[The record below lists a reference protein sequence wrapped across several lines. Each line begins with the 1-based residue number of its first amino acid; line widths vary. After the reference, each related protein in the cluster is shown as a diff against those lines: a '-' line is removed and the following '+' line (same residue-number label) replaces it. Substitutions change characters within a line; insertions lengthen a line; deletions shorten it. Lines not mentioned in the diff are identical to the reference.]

1 MDLNSL
7 RKPELIRI
15 CEELGVEIRGIK
27 RKPLI
32 IKAILDFGADEAELS
47 ECWEE
52 SQEADLKRQEQE
64 RSDRLKSQEA
74 ELKLQ
79 EAELKRQAQELEMK
93 RLELELVKSR
103 GDREGS
109 PASSIGEGKSF
120 KMKNLMRP
128 FKIGEDVGLFLV
140 NFERTCEKVG
150 FARQTWPQRLLTLLP
165 CPAADV
171 VARLTKDE
179 AEDYEKVKTS
189 LLRKYRLSAEAFRQ
203 RFRTAEKKPNESFPE
218 FAYNL
223 RANLVEWL
231 KGVDAHGDHDKVVEC
246 ICLEQFLRRIPE
258 ETRFWVQDKPD
269 ARTVQR
275 AAVLAE
281 EFATRRALDEKG
293 HPRKE
298 KAFTPGKRDDGRNQ
312 RGQKERPAT
321 APMAGRIAR
330 KKKSFEA
337 RRPLT
342 CYNCQKPGHAAA
354 GIREPKVVFAYVN
367 DGEEN
372 LRLLEPYLGD
382 LTVNGRQC
390 RVLRD
395 SAATMDVIHPS
406 YVNSTKFTGECAW
419 IK

>member
-1 MDLNSL
+1 MDLHSL

-15 CEELGVEIRGIK
+15 CEELGVDIRGLK

-32 IKAILDFGADEAELS
+32 IKALLDFGTDEAELS

-52 SQEADLKRQEQE
+52 VQRIDKEKRELDEQE

-79 EAELKRQAQELEMK
+79 EAELQCQEQELEMK

-109 PASSIGEGKSF
+109 PASSTEEGKSF
-120 KMKNLMRP
+120 KMKNLMQP

-150 FARQTWPQRLLTLLP
+150 F
-165 CPAADV
+165 
-171 VARLTKDE
+171 ARLTKDE

-203 RFRTAEKKPNESFPE
+203 RFRSAEKKPKESFPE

-223 RANLVEWL
+223 RANLAEWL
-231 KGVDAHGDHDKVVEC
+231 KGVDAHGDHDKAVEC
-246 ICLEQFLRRIPE
+246 IFLEQFLCRISE

-269 ARTVQR
+269 AKAVQR
-275 AAVLAE
+275 AAELAE

-298 KAFTPGKRDDGRNQ
+298 KAFPPGKRDDGRWPGGRFSRDGRPKRVEGEN
-312 RGQKERPAT
+312 RKEPAQT
-321 APMAGRIAR
+321 KGEAGDGADGTVDHE
-330 KKKSFEA
+330 KKKS
-337 RRPLT
+337 R
-342 CYNCQKPGHAAA
+342 
-354 GIREPKVVFAYVN
+354 
-367 DGEEN
+367 
-372 LRLLEPYLGD
+372 LRLAGP
-382 LTVNGRQC
+382 
-390 RVLRD
+390 
-395 SAATMDVIHPS
+395 
-406 YVNSTKFTGECAW
+406 
-419 IK
+419 